1 MVDKLDQSLDTIMTD
16 RKKNQPRRAGRP
28 ARRAVSGVQKTA
40 APVGGVKKAE
50 RPAKQNQRAA
60 APAAGGAGGESKISV
75 SNLVSC
81 LMKLKLGSLS

>member
-50 RPAKQNQRAA
+50 RPAKQAQRGAP
-60 APAAGGAGGESKISV
+60 APAAGANGESKISV
-75 SNLVSC
+75 SNLVGP
-81 LMKLKLGSLS
+81 LIIF